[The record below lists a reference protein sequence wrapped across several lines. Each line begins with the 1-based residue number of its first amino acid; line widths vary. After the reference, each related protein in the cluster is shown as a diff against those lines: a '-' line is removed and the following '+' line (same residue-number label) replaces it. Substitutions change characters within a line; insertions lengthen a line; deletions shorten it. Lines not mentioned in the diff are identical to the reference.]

1 MNNTFFDEIRPVKR
15 NQDFT
20 STDTR
25 GKKYSYILCTKYGHE
40 GLIPT
45 ISKRNCSACISSS
58 GDSMCGCFHG
68 ATQFEGTDIYIVK
81 CSGNMECYIEY

>member
-1 MNNTFFDEIRPVKR
+1 MNNTFFDEIIPVKR

-25 GKKYSYILCTKYGHE
+25 GMKYSYILCTRYGHE

-58 GDSMCGCFHG
+58 GDSMCGCYNG
-68 ATQFEGTDIYIVK
+68 STQFEGTDIYIVK
-81 CSGNMECYIEY
+81 CSGNMECYIKH